1 MADSISLLLGAGF
14 SAPMGYPIGN
24 KLNELILSCDGTTF
38 GFHQSGV
45 LAVDTITGGRP
56 DFGYKTSY
64 DVEFD
69 YCRALIKYYHENI
82 AKFDYEEFYD
92 FLIEKAEIDKGA
104 EQVAQ
109 SFLGTYHTEAR
120 EIIAKLKNIYNQI
133 VGYYLKDGEGE
144 TWYDDEGYHLK
155 PTFQG
160 YTGVLNC
167 LEHWGKNGIV
177 NVHTLNHDLFF
188 ERLAKTDWLKGELSD
203 GFEEMGSSYYGKLNA
218 NNRNYMVRLQYFNED
233 YNKKFRLYKL
243 HGSRDYGIYHG
254 KEGASF
260 IPQVYLK
267 TRYGVGFGNFFK
279 EITTKTGEVKYED
292 CWVNYHADFLTGT
305 TSKIERY
312 TEPLIFNKLFGY
324 FRSNLQ
330 NASQL
335 VITGYGAKDK
345 EINNILL
352 SNFDFKSKPSYIIDP
367 FPSPALIDL
376 QSKLGAKLIVEQL
389 EKVTLKHFA

>member
-24 KLNELILSCDGTTF
+24 QLNDLILSCDGTKF

-45 LAVDTITGGRP
+45 LVGDTITGGRP
-56 DFGYKTSY
+56 DSGYTTTY
-64 DVEFD
+64 DIEFD

-82 AKFDYEEFYD
+82 APFDYEEFYD
-92 FLIEKAEIDKGA
+92 FIVEKAITDKGA

-109 SFLGTYHTEAR
+109 PFLGTYHTEAG

-144 TWYDDEGYHLK
+144 TWYDDEGYKLK
-155 PTFQG
+155 PTFPG
-160 YTGVLNC
+160 YTGILNC
-167 LEHWGKNGIV
+167 LENWGKDGIV
-177 NVHTLNHDLFF
+177 NIHTLNHDLFF
-188 ERLAKTDWLKGELSD
+188 ERLAKTQWLEGELCD
-203 GFEEMGSSYYGKLNA
+203 GFEEMGSPYYGKLNA
-218 NNRNYMVRLQYFNED
+218 HNRNYMVRLQYFNEN

-267 TRYGVGFGNFFK
+267 TRYGIGFGNFYK
-279 EITTKTGEVKYED
+279 EITDKQGELNYED

-312 TEPLIFNKLFGY
+312 SEPLIFNKLFGY

-330 NASQL
+330 EASQL

-352 SNFDFKSKPSYIIDP
+352 SNFDFKNKPSFIIDP

-389 EKVTLKHFA
+389 DTINIKQLT